1 MELGLRGRVAIV
13 CAASQGLG
21 KAAAIGLAREGAS
34 VVICSRNRR
43 VLAQAAEDIREQSG
57 GPPAEIVP
65 VVADLTKPR
74 QITALVARTVKR
86 FGRIDILVAN
96 AGGPPVAT
104 FPALD
109 DRKWEEGVAL
119 TLMSAIRCIRAVL
132 PHMQKRQWG
141 RIITITSIAA
151 RQPINDLVISST
163 LRPGLHGLTRVLAN
177 QYGKEGILINAV
189 APGFMLTGRMKEIG
203 AARAAG
209 QHSSPEEYFAQQSR
223 DVPLQRYGNPEELAN
238 AIVFLASEKAS
249 YITGATLSV
258 DGGLMKGVF

>member
-1 MELGLRGRVAIV
+1 MELGLHGRVAIV

-21 KAAAIGLAREGAS
+21 KAAALGLAREGAH
-34 VVICSRNRR
+34 VVICSRHRR
-43 VLAQAAEDIREQSG
+43 ALAQAVKDIREQ
-57 GPPAEIVP
+57 AEGRSADIVP
-65 VVADLTKPR
+65 VTADLTKPR
-74 QITALVARTVKR
+74 QITALVAQTARR
-86 FGRIDILVAN
+86 FGRIDILIAN
-96 AGGPPVAT
+96 AGGPPVAPFT
-104 FPALD
+104 ALD
-109 DRKWEEGVAL
+109 DRMWEEGVEL
-119 TLMSAIRCIRAVL
+119 TLMSTIRCIRAVL

-163 LRPGLHGLTRVLAN
+163 LRPGIHGLTRVLAN

-209 QHSSPEEYFAQQSR
+209 QHSSVEEYFAQQNR